1 MTAQENEPTSTHRV
15 RNYRKRMREQGMR
28 PIQMWVMD
36 VRSPSFAAEAHRQSA
51 AVAAS
56 DRAEDDQ
63 AFIDALG
70 LDHQ

>member
-1 MTAQENEPTSTHRV
+1 MTVQENEPTSTRRV
-15 RNYRKRMREQGMR
+15 RDYRKRMREQGMR

-36 VRSPSFAAEAHRQSA
+36 VRSPSFAPEAHRQSA

-56 DRAEDDQ
+56 DRAEEDQ